1 MRFSRALMLRSA
13 SAPKVGQQGVLL
25 RSPSWQIPREH
36 PKAMKVDE
44 QSSASVAVGVLA
56 VPLPCPR
63 TDFWCCAAHSS
74 PRAGE
79 AVMAALPFG
88 TVRP

>member
-1 MRFSRALMLRSA
+1 MLRSA

-25 RSPSWQIPREH
+25 RSPIWQSPREH

-56 VPLPCPR
+56 VPVPCPS
-63 TDFWCCAAHSS
+63 TDFGACSS

-79 AVMAALPFG
+79 AVMAALPFS

>member
-13 SAPKVGQQGVLL
+13 LAPKVGQQGILL
-25 RSPSWQIPREH
+25 RSPSWQSPREH

-56 VPLPCPR
+56 VPVPCPSR
-63 TDFWCCAAHSS
+63 DFWCCATRSS

-79 AVMAALPFG
+79 AVMAALPFS